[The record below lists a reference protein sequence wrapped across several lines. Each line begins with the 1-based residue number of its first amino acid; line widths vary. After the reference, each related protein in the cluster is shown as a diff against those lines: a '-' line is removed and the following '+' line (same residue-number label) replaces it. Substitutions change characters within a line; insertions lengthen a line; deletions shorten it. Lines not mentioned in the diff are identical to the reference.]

1 MYKPDRARLAQFWS
15 TFQVMIGVTDH
26 GVRTSHWYSV
36 VACHPYTWTLLCILG
51 SLYWSSTLHKKT
63 VKQTKYSFH
72 LGHMVFTLWKLPSN
86 SSSYNRTQVIQSTSN
101 MKASATV
108 PFQIKLHHT
117 PALLVAVF
125 LPCLVIIGWV
135 SRNFTNIKNLANDTK
150 QKYI

>member
-1 MYKPDRARLAQFWS
+1 MTLQLKAREMYKPDTTRLAQFWS
-15 TFQVMIGVTDH
+15 TFQVMIAVTDH

-86 SSSYNRTQVIQSTSN
+86 SSSYNRTQVIQSWPSN

-108 PFQIKLHHT
+108 PSIIKLHHHQ
-117 PALLVAVF
+117 
-125 LPCLVIIGWV
+125 PCWWLCSCHVLWLSGESAKILQV
-135 SRNFTNIKNLANDTK
+135 
-150 QKYI
+150 

>member
-1 MYKPDRARLAQFWS
+1 MTLQLKAREMYKPDTTRLAQFWS

-36 VACHPYTWTLLCILG
+36 VACHPYTWTLLCVLG

-86 SSSYNRTQVIQSTSN
+86 SSSYNRTQVIQSWPSN

-108 PFQIKLHHT
+108 PSIIKLHHHQ
-117 PALLVAVF
+117 
-125 LPCLVIIGWV
+125 PCWWLCSCHVLWLSGESAKILQV
-135 SRNFTNIKNLANDTK
+135 
-150 QKYI
+150 